1 MKYINSSLLL
11 FILLS
16 VFRYLKAEDECN
28 DPLLQNAKIYSSTS
42 MSNDRSPDKARL
54 EGDGAWTAKSSDF
67 SQYLIIDL
75 RHKRNITGIAIQ
87 GRPFTSEFVQE
98 FRIEYGNK
106 ALDYSEYKDREGHPR
121 LFQGNVD
128 GDTVK
133 YNSFDIPI
141 IAQWI
146 RINPTR
152 WRDRISM
159 RVELY
164 GCDYVSENV
173 NLDGRSYFTKEL
185 FYGISSEY
193 ENVRFRFRTNEANGV
208 ILYSKGSQGDFFAL
222 QLVHNKLL
230 LNIDLGGEGVVT
242 SISVGS
248 LLDDNMWHDV
258 YISRKSRD
266 ITFSVDRVVLPAK
279 IRGDFS
285 KLDLKREIHVGGV
298 PNFKQVGIA
307 VTQNFTGCI
316 ENLFFNNTNFIS
328 ELKQRLPSYKQFGD
342 LTYTCQYEQVIPV
355 TFVTSEAHLKL
366 SGYKQA
372 VMNCSF
378 DFRSF
383 NEDGLL
389 LYNKFS
395 QNGFVKV
402 YIEKGKIKIEL
413 QGENTPKVTT
423 QASDRYL
430 SDGLWHRILL
440 ILQKNRIELHVDDKP
455 SITTRQFSMLTG
467 DEYLIG
473 GGLYGAPGFIGC
485 MRYIHIEGHYIR
497 VTSLPSHRYSAEG
510 VVFDACQ
517 MTDRCIPNP
526 CEHGGVCKQN
536 WEEFKCNC
544 EKTGYSGAV
553 CHTPV
558 NFVSCEA
565 YKLAF
570 PKSRRID
577 INVDIDGSGVLNYF
591 PVTCEYPFE
600 GPAVTILH
608 HKNERPTDVKGFS
621 KPGSFIQN
629 IIYNAE
635 MEQIIQLVNRSYSC
649 RQNLRYE
656 CYKTRLFNS
665 PAAEPAPFEP
675 FSWWVSRNNRQMDY
689 WGGSLPGS
697 RKCNCGLYGTCK
709 DPTKWCNCDSDMFD
723 KEGWLSDE
731 GDLTQ
736 KEYLPVRQLRIGDT
750 GTTMDDKRGR
760 YYLGPLICEGDTLF
774 DNTITFYYEDAT
786 IDLPTFDMGHS
797 GDIYFQFKTTAEN
810 GVLVNSRGPSDYIK
824 IMLVEGDQIQFQYH
838 AGNGPLGVSV
848 ETSYKLNDNNWH
860 SVLVE
865 RNRKEARVVVDGS
878 LSGEVRERGGAV
890 RALQLTSKLVIGA
903 TVEYREG
910 FVGCLRALM
919 LNGETV
925 DLQRMTSYYS
935 YGIDN
940 GCVGKCQ
947 SNPCLNNG
955 TCIEGYSRYV
965 CDCQWTGFEGPIC
978 ADEIGVNL
986 RSDNYIRY
994 NFENTISTLEEYIRV
1009 GFTTTDKTGM
1019 IFGMSSYSGEYLN
1032 LMMSTSGNLRLVFD
1046 FGFERQEIII
1056 KNENFAL
1063 GQHHDLRILR
1073 SDKGAKITIY
1083 VDNYE
1088 PIIHTFKIDNKA
1100 DAQFNRLKSIYVGRN
1115 ESMGTGEGFVGCI
1128 SRIQFDDHFPL
1139 RRLFQESRRSN
1150 VWAVPDDIR
1159 EDDCGIEPV
1168 THPPELRATRPPP
1181 TLPPGYSIKIDR
1193 AGGDDSAILGGIL
1206 ALIFIALILMAILI
1220 GRYMSR
1226 HKGEYKTHEDT
1237 GAKDAPDADTA
1248 VRLGKTGHG
1257 VPKKEEWF
1265 I

>member
-1 MKYINSSLLL
+1 
-11 FILLS
+11 
-16 VFRYLKAEDECN
+16 
-28 DPLLQNAKIYSSTS
+28 
-42 MSNDRSPDKARL
+42 MSNDRGPEKARL
-54 EGDGAWTAKSSDF
+54 DGNGAWTAKSSDF
-67 SQYLIIDL
+67 SQYLIVDL
-75 RHKRNITGIAIQ
+75 RQKRNITAIATQ

-98 FRIEYGNK
+98 YRIEYGNK
-106 ALDYSEYKDREGHPR
+106 AMDYSEYKDREGHPR
-121 LFQGNVD
+121 LFTGNID
-128 GDTVK
+128 GDSIK
-133 YNSFDIPI
+133 FNKFDSPI
-141 IAQWI
+141 IAQWV

-173 NLDGRSYFTKEL
+173 NFDGQSYFTKEL

-193 ENVRFRFRTNEANGV
+193 ENIRFRFRTNDADGI

-222 QLVHNKLL
+222 QLIHNKLL
-230 LNIDLGGEGVVT
+230 LNVDLGGEGIIT

-258 YISRKSRD
+258 YIVRKNRD
-266 ITFSVDRVVLPAK
+266 VTFSVDRVIVPAK

-285 KLDLKREIHVGGV
+285 KLDIKREIHIGGIQ
-298 PNFKQVGIA
+298 NFNQVGIIA
-307 VTQNFTGCI
+307 TKNFTGCI
-316 ENLFFNNTNFIS
+316 ENLFFNNSNFVS
-328 ELKQRLPSYKQFGD
+328 ELKERKPQYRQYGD
-342 LTYTCQYEQVIPV
+342 ITFSCQYEQVIPV
-355 TFVTSEAHLKL
+355 TFMTSEAHLKL
-366 SGYKQA
+366 SGYKQSL
-372 VMNCSF
+372 MNCSF
-378 DFRSF
+378 DFRTF

-395 QNGFVKV
+395 QDGFVKV

-413 QGENTPKVTT
+413 QGQNTPKVIT

-430 SDGLWHRILL
+430 SDGLWHRIML
-440 ILQKNRIELHVDDKP
+440 ILEKNRIELHVDEKP

-467 DEYLIG
+467 DEYLMG
-473 GGLYGAPGFIGC
+473 GGLYGSPGFIGC

-510 VVFDACQ
+510 VLFDACS
-517 MTDRCIPNP
+517 MTDRCNPNP
-526 CEHGGVCKQN
+526 CEHGGICKQN
-536 WEEFKCNC
+536 WEEFKCDC
-544 EKTGYSGAV
+544 EGTGYSGAV
-553 CHTPV
+553 CHIAV
-558 NFVSCEA
+558 NPLSCEA
-565 YKLAF
+565 YKLSF
-570 PKSRRID
+570 PKTRRVD
-577 INVDIDGSGVLNYF
+577 INIDIDGSGPLNHF

-600 GPAVTILH
+600 GSAITILH

-649 RQNLRYE
+649 RQNLRFE
-656 CYKTRLFNS
+656 CYKARLFNS
-665 PAAEPAPFEP
+665 PVPEHAPFEP
-675 FSWWVSRNNRQMDY
+675 YSWWVSRNNMQMDY

-709 DPTKWCNCDSDMFD
+709 DPTKWCNCDSETYD
-723 KEGWLSDE
+723 KDGWLSDE
-731 GDLTQ
+731 GDLIQ
-736 KEYLPVRQLRIGDT
+736 KEFLPVRQLRIGDT
-750 GTTMDDKRGR
+750 GTTLDEKKGR

-774 DNTITFYYEDAT
+774 DNTVTFYYEDAT

-810 GVLVNSRGPSDYIK
+810 GVFVSSRGPSDYIK
-824 IMLVEGDQIQFQYH
+824 VMLVEGDQIQFQYH

-878 LSGEVRERGGAV
+878 LSGEIRERTGPV
-890 RALQLTSKLVIGA
+890 RALYLTSKLIIGA

-910 FVGCLRALM
+910 FVGCMRSFM
-919 LNGETV
+919 LNGAVV
-925 DLQRMTSYYS
+925 DLQRMAADYP
-935 YGIDN
+935 YGIDS
-940 GCVGKCQ
+940 GCIGKCQ
-947 SNPCLNNG
+947 SSPCLNNG
-955 TCIEGYSRYV
+955 TCIEGYSSYV
-965 CDCQWTGFEGPIC
+965 CDCQWTGFKGPIC

-986 RSDNYIRY
+986 RSDSYIRY
-994 NFENTISTLEEYIRV
+994 NFENSISTLEEYIRV

-1019 IFGMSSYSGEYLN
+1019 IVGMSSYSEEYLN
-1032 LMMSTSGNLRLVFD
+1032 LMMSTSGHLRLVFD

-1088 PIIHTFKIDNKA
+1088 PIVHTFKIDDKA

-1115 ESMGTGEGFVGCI
+1115 ESMGTGEGFSGCI
-1128 SRIQFDDHFPL
+1128 SRVQFDDHFPL

-1168 THPPELRATRPPP
+1168 THPPEIRETRPPP
-1181 TLPPGYSIKIDR
+1181 TLPPGVSIEAFT

-1248 VRLGKTGHG
+1248 VRMGRTGHG